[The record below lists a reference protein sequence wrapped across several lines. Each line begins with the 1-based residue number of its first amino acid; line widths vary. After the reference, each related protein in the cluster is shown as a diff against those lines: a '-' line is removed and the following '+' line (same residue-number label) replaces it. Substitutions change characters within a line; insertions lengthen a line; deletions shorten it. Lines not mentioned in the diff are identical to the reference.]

1 MTTRLVT
8 PPASLAVSLDD
19 AKLQLR
25 IDGTA
30 EDALVESWVKGITE
44 HAEHYTGRAFVNQ
57 GLRVTLDSFPAAIRL
72 DRSPVVSVESVK
84 FYDANNVLQ
93 TLNSADYVVDNV
105 SEPGYIVPAP
115 GKAWP
120 VTADRINA
128 VSVDFTAGY
137 GVDSASVPNGI
148 KLYIIAKLVE
158 QYDANPVKES
168 VQTSYVDRLLDPFV
182 VY

>member
-1 MTTRLVT
+1 MTTQVVT
-8 PPASLAVSLDD
+8 PAGSLAVSLAD

-25 IDGTA
+25 IDGVDQ
-30 EDALVESWVKGITE
+30 DALVEAWIEGITA

-57 GLRVTLDSFPAAIRL
+57 GMRVTLDSFPSAIRL

-84 FYDANNVLQ
+84 FYDANGVLQ
-93 TLNSADYVVDNV
+93 TLNPADYVVDNV
-105 SEPGYIVPAP
+105 SEPGYIVPAT

-128 VSVDFTAGY
+128 VIVDFTAGY
-137 GVDSASVPNGI
+137 AAVPKGI
-148 KLYIIAKLVE
+148 QLYILAKLVE

-168 VQTSYVDRLLDPFV
+168 VQTSYVDRLLDPFR